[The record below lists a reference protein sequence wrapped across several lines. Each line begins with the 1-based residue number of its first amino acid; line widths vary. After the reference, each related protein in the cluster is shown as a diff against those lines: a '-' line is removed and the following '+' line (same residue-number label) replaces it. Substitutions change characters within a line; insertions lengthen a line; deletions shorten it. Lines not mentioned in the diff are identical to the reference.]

1 MHVQMKFKNIVE
13 RAQKPYYIT
22 IVVLKYMSLYNAIQ
36 LQSTQPN
43 ICAEFLQERR

>member
-13 RAQKPYYIT
+13 RAQKPIT

-43 ICAEFLQERR
+43 ICAEFLQERQ

>member
-13 RAQKPYYIT
+13 RAQKPYIT

-36 LQSTQPN
+36 LQSAQPN
-43 ICAEFLQERR
+43 ICAEFLQERQ